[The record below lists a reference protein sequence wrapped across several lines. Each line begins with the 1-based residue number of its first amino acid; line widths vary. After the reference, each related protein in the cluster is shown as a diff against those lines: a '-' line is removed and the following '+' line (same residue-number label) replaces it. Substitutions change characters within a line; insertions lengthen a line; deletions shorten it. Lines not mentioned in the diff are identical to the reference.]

1 VSHELEKQKDKVSTT
16 RKGEEGFGQMEKK
29 KGGGLDALSGE
40 KKVRVRK
47 EECTKKVGKHLNFY

>member
-29 KGGGLDALSGE
+29 GGG
-40 KKVRVRK
+40 
-47 EECTKKVGKHLNFY
+47 

>member
-1 VSHELEKQKDKVSTT
+1 MSHELEKQKDKVSTT
-16 RKGEEGFGQMEKK
+16 RKGEEGFGQMEK